1 MSYYIYLGENPTGF
15 VGLEG
20 NIKKNFMVEI
30 DDEENK
36 ARIAEFLKTG
46 TLMSIPKEDYL
57 HYKNLGIDRKRNE
70 VQKYLENKKIP
81 TVKKIRKTP
90 KKKGD
95 IIEEL

>member
-36 ARIAEFLKTG
+36 ARIGEFLKTG
-46 TLMSIPKEDYL
+46 TLITISKEDFD
-57 HYKNLGIDRKRNE
+57 HYKGLGLDRKRSE

-81 TVKKIRKTP
+81 TVKAVKRP

-95 IIEEL
+95 IVEEI

>member
-20 NIKKNFMVEI
+20 NIKKNFMIEL

-70 VQKYLENKKIP
+70 VQKYLDNKKIP
-81 TVKKIRKTP
+81 TVKTVKRP

-95 IIEEL
+95 IIEEI

>member
-20 NIKKNFMVEI
+20 NIKKNFMIEL

-81 TVKKIRKTP
+81 TVKAVKRP

-95 IIEEL
+95 IVEEI